1 MRMRHVVTI
10 AMPFLLLLSAGCDLM
25 TRFAAVETSGVLLRA
40 TRAVEQHWDV
50 DLIGEGLPAS
60 IVQLEGL
67 YAVMPDDEQMGIEVM
82 RANGSYAW
90 GWLEEQAEDA
100 LERGDLDAQEAI
112 STRAQLLYLRGLSV
126 GLFHMRARNDGI
138 DRAIAEGPDALRA
151 HLAEHYRDRDQVPIL
166 FWTAYVWGGA
176 IQTSNADPE
185 FVGQTPLVRALL
197 ERAAALDEGYFHAAP
212 LMALA
217 AMEAALPEDLGGNPE
232 QSRAG
237 FERVLEMTER
247 RFFTVQLQY
256 ALSYAVSTSDRALF
270 IRLLREIVDG
280 GDPDPTVRLANRIAR
295 RKAIRLLRR
304 TSEFFP
310 I

>member
-1 MRMRHVVTI
+1 MSRALSI
-10 AMPFLLLLSAGCDLM
+10 ALALGSLAYGGCDLM

-50 DLIGEGLPAS
+50 DLIGAGLPAS

-82 RANGSYAW
+82 RANSSYAW

-100 LERGDLDAQEAI
+100 LEHGDLERQEALA
-112 STRAQLLYLRGLSV
+112 TRAQLLYLRGREI
-126 GLFHMRARNDGI
+126 GLFHMRSRDEGI
-138 DRAIAEGPDALRA
+138 DRAIAEGPEALRA
-151 HLAEHYRDRDQVPIL
+151 YLRARYRDRDQVPIL
-166 FWTAYVWGGA
+166 FWTAYAWGGA

-185 FVGQTPLVRALL
+185 YVGQTPLVRALL
-197 ERAAALDEGYFHAAP
+197 ERTVALDEGYFHGSA
-212 LMALA
+212 LLALA
-217 AMEAALPEDLGGNPE
+217 SMDAALPEDLGGDPE
-232 QSRAG
+232 RSREG
-237 FERVLEMTER
+237 FERALALTER

-256 ALSYAVSTSDRALF
+256 ALSYAVATSDRALF

-280 GDPDPTVRLANRIAR
+280 GDPDPSVRLANRIAR

-304 TSEFFP
+304 ADEFFP
-310 I
+310 R